1 VLILFPEKYN
11 VFVSP
16 PADRK
21 LAHHIEFLSRVS
33 ESAAERLYVEYK
45 EALGF
50 LGQSPEICPLYIPQK
65 SIDADLKYKLFA
77 KRYRI
82 VFEIIDSEVYVYD
95 IQDCRQD
102 EDKSLVNSSV

>member
-1 VLILFPEKYN
+1 MFHEKYH
-11 VFVSP
+11 VLVSP

-21 LAHHIEFLSRVS
+21 LANHIEFLSRVS
-33 ESAAERLYVEYK
+33 ESAAERLYMEYK

-65 SIDADLKYKLFA
+65 PVGADLKYKVFA

-82 VFEIIDSEVYVYD
+82 VFEIIDNEVYVYD
-95 IQDCRQD
+95 VQDCRQD
-102 EDKSLVNSSV
+102 ADKSLVD